1 MSALAPGLGASDN
14 PKTDRVVSLPGA
26 EEHARRLAAEVD
38 RLASLSPTE
47 WRFYLEQGEI
57 AKKYGIETAALKEMI
72 EATIREA
79 EKKRHDEQVERRQIE
94 SRAEKQ
100 RAAAEREKER
110 KEERSEK
117 E

>member
-14 PKTDRVVSLPGA
+14 PKTDRVVSLPGT
-26 EEHARRLAAEVD
+26 EERARRLAAEVE

-47 WRFYLEQGEI
+47 WRFYLEEGEI

-79 EKKRHDEQVERRQIE
+79 EKKRHDEQVERQQIE

-100 RAAAEREKER
+100 RAAAEKEAKKKER
-110 KEERSEK
+110 
-117 E
+117 